1 MVPFNRSS
9 TAGPPSSTCR
19 ATVEVAS
26 VTDIC
31 PVAWQ
36 IRRGNGAASVAV
48 TAVLTMRCDRRR
60 SPLPVASAAEDANRR
75 RIAPFVRTVRAL
87 ADLVS
92 APSKEQ

>member
-1 MVPFNRSS
+1 MPFNRFS
-9 TAGPPSSTCR
+9 TAGAFSSTSR
-19 ATVEVAS
+19 AAVEVAS

-36 IRRGNGAASVAV
+36 IRRGNGAAPVAV

-75 RIAPFVRTVRAL
+75 RIVQLVRTLRAL
-87 ADLVS
+87 ADIVS
-92 APSKEQ
+92 ACVREQ